1 MSLMDGMMDRML
13 EKMTKEE
20 KVEMMESMMGKFFEG
35 FTPVE
40 KQDLMLKI
48 MPKMMEG
55 MDLTQMM
62 PMMMF
67 QMMGG
72 MREGEG
78 ATMNGAVED
87 THQIIGDKPFKP
99 WKMCEKMVG
108 GMKEMVET
116 NKAILEELRRHP
128 SRRDSEQ

>member
-1 MSLMDGMMDRML
+1 MNIMDGMMDRML

-35 FTPVE
+35 FTPDE
-40 KQDLMLKI
+40 KQGLMLKM
-48 MPKMMEG
+48 MPKMMKG
-55 MDLTQMM
+55 MDLSQIMPIMM
-62 PMMMF
+62 S
-67 QMMGG
+67 QMMGD

-78 ATMNGAVED
+78 APMSGIVED
-87 THQIIGDKPFKP
+87 THQTTEDKPFKP
-99 WKMCEKMVG
+99 WKMCEKMVS

-128 SRRDSEQ
+128 ARREGA